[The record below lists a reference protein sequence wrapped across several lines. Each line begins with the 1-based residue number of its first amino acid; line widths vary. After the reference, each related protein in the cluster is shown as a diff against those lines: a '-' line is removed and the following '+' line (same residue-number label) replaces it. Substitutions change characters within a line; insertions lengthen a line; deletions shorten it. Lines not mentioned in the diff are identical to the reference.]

1 MGAYTTI
8 DDPSAHFQVTAYSG
22 AGASTTVTNGG
33 NSDLKPDWLWI
44 KNRTGAYAHAIFDS
58 NRGLGSSNP
67 PMLEADSTSL
77 ENANQN
83 WISAVGTDGFTI
95 GVNEHNLSNS
105 SSEYVAWQWKANGG
119 TTSSNSD
126 GNITTTIQTNSTAG
140 FTIGTYTGTGG
151 DKTIGHGLGAIPD
164 LVIIKGRDGSGLGG
178 AAQYWIVGAPNTTLF
193 GNGGNKHLFLDTSNA
208 LMDNSTIWRSTN
220 FTSTTIPLGGHAALN
235 GNGAAYVFYAF
246 KNIQGYSKISQYVG
260 NGNSGNT
267 GAFVF
272 TGFKPN
278 FVMLRETGN
287 SNSWWMFD
295 TARDTYNTADARLV
309 ADTTAA
315 EATGSFTDVVNFL
328 SNGFKIKNSDS
339 AWNRSGGTYLYMA
352 FAENP
357 FVTSDTGGSIPTTAR

>member
-8 DDPSAHFQVTAYSG
+8 DDPSAHFQATAYSG

-44 KNRTGAYAHAIFDS
+44 KNRTGAYAHALFDS
-58 NRGLGSSNP
+58 NRGLGSSSP
-67 PMLEADSTSL
+67 PMLESDSTAV

-105 SSEYVAWQWKANGG
+105 SSEYVAWQWKGAGG
-119 TTSSNSD
+119 TTASNSN
-126 GNITTTIQTNSTAG
+126 GSITSTVQANTTAG
-140 FTIGTYTGTGG
+140 FSIVTYTGTGSVA
-151 DKTIGHGLGAIPD
+151 TVGHGLGVKPD
-164 LVIIKGRDGSGLGG
+164 MMILKNRDS
-178 AAQYWIVGAPNTTLF
+178 AVNWIVFHKDINTSANYFLRLNTTDATQYSGGRF
-193 GNGGNKHLFLDTSNA
+193 NGTQPTS
-208 LMDNSTIWRSTN
+208 SVFTVGTSSQTN
-220 FTSTTIPLGGHAALN
+220 NN
-235 GNGAAYVFYAF
+235 GDDIVAYCFAS
-246 KNIQGYSKISQYVG
+246 KQGYSKFGQYIG

-309 ADTTAA
+309 ANTTAA

-339 AWNRSGGTYLYMA
+339 AWNRSGGTYIYMA

-357 FVTSDTGGSIPTTAR
+357 FVTSDDGGSIPTTAR

>member
-8 DDPSAHFQVTAYSG
+8 DDPSAHFHIQLYTGTGS
-22 AGASTTVTNGG
+22 SHSVTNDANAG
-33 NSDLKPDWLWI
+33 DFKPDWVWI
-44 KNRTGAYAHAIFDS
+44 KER
-58 NRGLGSSNP
+58 SSSGGHKTY
-67 PMLEADSTSL
+67 DSTRGVQKTLQTQSTATETTTAQGL
-77 ENANQN
+77 TAFN
-83 WISAVGTDGFTI
+83 TDGFTV
-95 GVNEHNLSNS
+95 GSDGGHNQS
-105 SSEYVAWQWKANGG
+105 SATYVAWQWKANGG

-126 GNITTTIQTNSTAG
+126 GNITTTLQTNSTAG
-140 FTIGTYTGTGG
+140 FTIGTYTGAGSSPD

-193 GNGGNKHLFLDTSNA
+193 GNGGNKHLFLGGTQA
-208 LMDNSTIWRSTN
+208 LMDNSTIWRSAN

-267 GAFVF
+267 GAFIF

-295 TARDTYNTADARLV
+295 TKRDPFNTADARF
-309 ADTTAA
+309 AANSSDA

-339 AWNRSGGTYLYMA
+339 AWNRSGGTYIYMA

-357 FVTSDTGGSIPTTAR
+357 FVTSDDGGSIPTTAR